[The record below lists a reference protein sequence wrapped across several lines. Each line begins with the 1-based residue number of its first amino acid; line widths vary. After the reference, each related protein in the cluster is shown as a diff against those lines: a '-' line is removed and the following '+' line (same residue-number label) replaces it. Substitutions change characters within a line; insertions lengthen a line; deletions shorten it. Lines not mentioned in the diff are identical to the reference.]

1 LGEAT
6 RGRTL
11 KTVELFFDYLSPYAY
26 LAWPRVRRLCQDRGA
41 ELVIRPVLFAGLLN
55 HWGQLGPAEI
65 PPKSLFVLKDCAR
78 RAALSGLP
86 LRVPRFHP
94 FNSLTALR
102 VSMLEVSGADQPR
115 VIDAL
120 FHAGW
125 GEGKDLGSAEEIAQI
140 LAGAGLDGKA
150 LVTRTTDPAVK
161 DALRTATETAVG
173 RGVFGIPTMI
183 VDNELFWGNDQIDN
197 VDRYLCGTDP
207 IAELDLASLFPQGSS
222 AIRRR
227 PGT

>member
-1 LGEAT
+1 
-6 RGRTL
+6 
-11 KTVELFFDYLSPYAY
+11 V
-26 LAWPRVRRLCQDRGA
+26 
-41 ELVIRPVLFAGLLN
+41 RPVLFAGLLN

-102 VSMLEVSGADQPR
+102 VSLVEVAAGDQAR

-125 GEGKDLGSAEEIAQI
+125 GEGKDLGSPEAITEI
-140 LAGAGLDGKA
+140 LDGGGVDGKA
-150 LVTRTTDPAVK
+150 FVARAGEPAVK
-161 DALRTATETAVG
+161 AALRASTDEAVG

-183 VDNELFWGNDQIDN
+183 VEGELFWGNDQIEN
-197 VDRYLCGTDP
+197 VDRHLCGTDP
-207 IAELDLASLFPQGSS
+207 IAGLDLSSLFPQGSS
-222 AIRRR
+222 ATRRR
-227 PGT
+227 PGR